1 MGFSCASCGGAI
13 LSHCTLERS
22 EAAGSVNLVLQDYQL
37 LKSRC
42 FSLFTLNM
50 AVVIRLQGLPVVAG
64 SADIRHFFAGLHIPD
79 GGVHII
85 GGERG
90 EAFIIFATD
99 EDARRAMGRTGGFIK
114 KSTIQLFLSSKAEMQ
129 HTVESNRKSDRG
141 TRRGSSSAGAGT
153 PSNAVTA
160 MRKGVH
166 STDYPSRQGLGIDTN
181 GTRPINTSASK
192 TNYGGNV
199 AETKTFTSKNLQYLH
214 LAGMPYTVTE
224 EEVRT
229 FFEGLHVDDIML
241 LRHPDGRRN
250 GSGIVK
256 FATNKDAVEG
266 LKRNNEYIGAR
277 FVKVRPSTEEQ
288 WINSGG
294 LTTNR
299 PKPSHIRSRERTPPR
314 DLYAKHHTGS
324 NSPPRKQQ
332 RRSHSPS
339 SLEFYIHM
347 KNLPVQTEKRS
358 IRKFFNCFDLTDTQ
372 IKIISTKHNTMDA
385 FVLFKNESDYK
396 RALGFHKEMFNDQRV
411 YIYAISRKSMLEM
424 IQDFEAFERKRAAAK
439 ERQGEANLPET
450 RFDAYPGSRICIYI
464 RNFPFDVTKPEVQ
477 KFFVGFSVHED
488 DIYLLTDDKGV
499 GLGEALVKFSSEEQA
514 KNAEC
519 LDKRRFLGTEVL
531 LRRISSKQ
539 MEEFGLKAFS
549 GLKSKSQDNAQ
560 SPYGGKDY
568 LCSDLRGPDF
578 RSGPEAFNA
587 PADHFRSP
595 RPPMDFAEADTFGRA
610 RVGRFPEERFTNQG
624 IGDFAGGVTKI
635 RLQNVPY
642 TVTVNEILDFFYGY
656 RVLPDSVTIAY
667 TKQGLPTGVAIL
679 AVESYKEAIA
689 AIRELNERPI
699 GPRKVNVSLLSETEF
714 MHP

>member
-1 MGFSCASCGGAI
+1 
-13 LSHCTLERS
+13 
-22 EAAGSVNLVLQDYQL
+22 
-37 LKSRC
+37 
-42 FSLFTLNM
+42 M

-64 SADIRHFFAGLHIPD
+64 SADIRQFFAGLHIPD

-99 EDARRAMGRTGGFIK
+99 EDARRAMGRTGGIIK

-141 TRRGSSSAGAGT
+141 MRKGSSSAGAGI

-166 STDYPSRQGLGIDTN
+166 STDYPSRPERGIDTN
-181 GTRPINTSASK
+181 GARPINTSASK
-192 TNYGGNV
+192 MNYGGNS
-199 AETKTFTSKNLQYLH
+199 AETKTFTSKNLQYVH

-229 FFEGLHVDDIML
+229 FFHGLHLDDIML

-256 FATNKDAVEG
+256 FATNKDAIEG

-277 FVKVRPSTEEQ
+277 FVKVSPSSEEQ
-288 WINSGG
+288 WIHFGG
-294 LTTNR
+294 VLTNR
-299 PKPSHIRSRERTPPR
+299 PKPPRIRSRERTPQR
-314 DLYAKHHTGS
+314 DLYAKHHTES
-324 NSPPRKQQ
+324 RSPPRKQM
-332 RRSHSPS
+332 RSRSPS

-347 KNLPVQTEKRS
+347 KNLPVQTDKRS
-358 IRKFFNCFDLTDTQ
+358 IRKFFKSFDLADTQ

-385 FVLFKNESDYK
+385 FVLFKNESDYN
-396 RALGFHKEMFNDQRV
+396 RALEFHKEMFNDQRV

-424 IQDFEAFERKRAAAK
+424 IEDFEAFERKRAVAK
-439 ERQGEANLPET
+439 ERQREDNFPET
-450 RFDAYPGSRICIYI
+450 RFDANPGSRICMYI
-464 RNFPFDVTKPEVQ
+464 RNFPFDVTKLEVQ
-477 KFFVGFSVHED
+477 KFFVGFNVHED

-514 KNAEC
+514 KNAEY
-519 LDKRRFLGTEVL
+519 LDRRRFLGTEVL
-531 LRRISSKQ
+531 LRRISAKQ

-549 GLKSKSQDNAQ
+549 GLKSKGQDHTP

-568 LCSDLRGPDF
+568 LHSVDLRGPDF

-595 RPPMDFAEADTFGRA
+595 RPPMDLKADTFGRA

-624 IGDFAGGVTKI
+624 INDFAGGVTKI
-635 RLQNVPY
+635 RLKNVPY

-656 RVLPDSVTIAY
+656 RVIPDSVTIAY
-667 TKQGLPTGVAIL
+667 TKQGLPTGIAIL
-679 AVESYKEAIA
+679 AVESYEEAIA

-699 GPRKVNVSLLSETEF
+699 GPRKVSLSLLSESEF